1 MVYVQIKALLCTTNS
16 SVITH
21 ISAASN
27 FIVKSV
33 ACWRFFSDSTRSEGK
48 ISSLQWFL
56 FNCKSTIS

>member
-1 MVYVQIKALLCTTNS
+1 MVYAQIKAILCTTNS

-27 FIVKSV
+27 FTGKSV

-48 ISSLQWFL
+48 ISSLQWF
-56 FNCKSTIS
+56 